1 MRLNRKESYLKSHKE
16 VDRAVLLKLRPL
28 ELGCAVW

>member
-1 MRLNRKESYLKSHKE
+1 MRLNRKESYLKSQKE
-16 VDRAVLLKLRPL
+16 VDKAVLLELRPL